1 PLDEDLPPGT
11 LAFPHMVEA
20 SLLPRLRSFVA
31 LSELTGEGG
40 RLSRR
45 SFPASLHSPCDLLAK
60 PGILGVCVP
69 RTSTFQGQLFHH
81 RFASAGSYA
90 PTARRPPVRATG
102 LRAFALRP
110 FHPRAP
116 RPTLHRPPSSRR
128 PTEPAAAVGP
138 GGHRS
143 SNRRP
148 TAADQREAQDCA
160 VPLIRWAS
168 RDEVCSRTTIGTRRP
183 IPNQRPY

>member
-1 PLDEDLPPGT
+1 
-11 LAFPHMVEA
+11 
-20 SLLPRLRSFVA
+20 RSFVA

-110 FHPRAP
+110 FHPRASRRTLHDLSFAAVQRLGVFSLGAASSRLTRSSQPPSPGLSPSRARRDMLPAVFQAP
-116 RPTLHRPPSSRR
+116 RP
-128 PTEPAAAVGP
+128 VCP
-138 GGHRS
+138 G
-143 SNRRP
+143 
-148 TAADQREAQDCA
+148 
-160 VPLIRWAS
+160 
-168 RDEVCSRTTIGTRRP
+168 
-183 IPNQRPY
+183 

>member
-110 FHPRAP
+110 FHPRAS
-116 RPTLHRPPSSRR
+116 RRTLHRLSLLRCSAGEVDFGAAPGRPARPPQLPRRVYRRRGEGVTGAAFFLCGRPAALLPSS
-128 PTEPAAAVGP
+128 
-138 GGHRS
+138 
-143 SNRRP
+143 
-148 TAADQREAQDCA
+148 
-160 VPLIRWAS
+160 AS
-168 RDEVCSRTTIGTRRP
+168 GARV
-183 IPNQRPY
+183 